1 METLDTRRSLLIR
14 LRDAGDGDAA
24 HAAAWAEF
32 VRIYSPHVLRW
43 CRRCGLQESDAGDV
57 CQDVLVRFWKQAAKF
72 EYDPSRRF
80 RGYLRQILN
89 SALSGWTAT
98 RKSAAPPATG
108 SGGDALLD
116 AVPAR
121 EELLHRIEE
130 AYDTELLD
138 VAMRD
143 VRARVK
149 PHTWR
154 AFELTAIEQ
163 KQGSDAAEEL
173 GITTDSVYAARRNVQ
188 KMLTDTVAR
197 LEGRDA

>member
-1 METLDTRRSLLIR
+1 MDTLNTRRSLLIR
-14 LRDAGDGDAA
+14 LRDAEGGGDA

-43 CRRCGLQESDAGDV
+43 CRGRGLQDSDAGDV

-89 SALSGWTAT
+89 SALSGWSAT
-98 RKSAAPPATG
+98 RNTAATPAAS

-116 AVPAR
+116 ALPAR
-121 EELLHRIEE
+121 EELLQRIEE

-143 VRARVK
+143 VKTRVK

-154 AFELTAIEQ
+154 AFEITAIER
-163 KQGSDAAEEL
+163 KPGSEAAEEL
-173 GITTDSVYAARRNVQ
+173 GITADSVYAARRNVQ